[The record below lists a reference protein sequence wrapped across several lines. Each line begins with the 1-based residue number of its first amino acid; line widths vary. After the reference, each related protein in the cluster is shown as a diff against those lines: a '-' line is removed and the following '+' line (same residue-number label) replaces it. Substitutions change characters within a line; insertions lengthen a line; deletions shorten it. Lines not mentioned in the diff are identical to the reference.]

1 MSDENAPTPRP
12 SAPSPAALAKM
23 APRRPAGVPT
33 PPAAAV
39 TDDHSASAAFGR
51 VDDDGRVY
59 VTDGDSER
67 EVGSYPGATAEEALQ
82 YFARKYDE
90 LYASATLLHQRLSAP
105 EVSAKE
111 IADGLSSLK
120 EHIGEANVVGDL
132 PALNALVEQV
142 ETSLAN
148 KREAESA
155 ARAEAKAAAARER
168 EEIVA
173 EAEQIAGQPHE
184 RIQWKQSTAR
194 MRELLDAWKAHQR
207 SSARIDKD
215 VENAL
220 WQRFSKARNGFD
232 KGRRAHFAQLESSRG
247 EARAL
252 KEELVTE
259 AEALASSTDWGPT
272 AGAFKR
278 LMDRWRRA
286 GRAGR
291 AEDDA
296 LWERFRAAQDAFFT
310 AKDAESAKEDEALRG
325 NLEVKEGLLAEAQA
339 LLPISHLDRAK
350 GALRSIQERW
360 EAAGRVPRA
369 DLERVEKAMRK
380 VEQAVR
386 DAEEKQWKRSNP
398 ELNARA
404 QSMVDQLEAKIAGLE
419 KQRATAEE
427 KGDSAKAAS
436 LAEQIASQQTW
447 LDQAR
452 RSLNDS
458 QG

>member
-1 MSDENAPTPRP
+1 M
-12 SAPSPAALAKM
+12 
-23 APRRPAGVPT
+23 
-33 PPAAAV
+33 
-39 TDDHSASAAFGR
+39 
-51 VDDDGRVY
+51 Y
-59 VTDGDSER
+59 VTDGEGER
-67 EVGSYPGATAEEALQ
+67 EVGSYPGASREEALQ

-90 LYASATLLHQRLSAP
+90 LYASALLLRQRLDAP

-111 IADGLSSLK
+111 VADGLASLK
-120 EHIGEANVVGDL
+120 EHIGEAKVVGDL
-132 PALNALVEQV
+132 PALAAVVSDVE
-142 ETSLAN
+142 SGLAS
-148 KREAESA
+148 KREAEA
-155 ARAEAKAAAARER
+155 ASRAAAKAAAALER
-168 EEIVA
+168 EAIVA

-259 AEALASSTDWGPT
+259 AEALAASTDWGPT

-291 AEDDA
+291 ADDDA

-325 NLEVKEGLLAEAQA
+325 NLEVKEALLTEAQA
-339 LLPISHLDRAK
+339 LLPISTLERTRT
-350 GALRSIQERW
+350 ALRSIQERW

-369 DLERVEKAMRK
+369 DLDRIEKAMRR

-386 DAEEKQWKRSNP
+386 DAEDKHWKRSNP

-419 KQRATAEE
+419 QERAAAKE
-427 KGDSAKAAS
+427 KGETAKAATI
-436 LAEQIASQQTW
+436 AEQISGQQTW

-452 RSLNDS
+452 RSLDDS
-458 QG
+458 GA